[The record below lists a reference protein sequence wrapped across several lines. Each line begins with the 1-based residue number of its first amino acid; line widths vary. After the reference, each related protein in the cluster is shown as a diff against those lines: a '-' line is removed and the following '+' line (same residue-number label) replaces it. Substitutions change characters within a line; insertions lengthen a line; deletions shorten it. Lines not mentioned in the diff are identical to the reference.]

1 MVVVFVCLYI
11 LISKVLQKFGLG
23 KKETVTR
30 ANSVKVDVL
39 KLTMKTDEDDVI
51 SVFKYM
57 WEKAK
62 VLKPAVV
69 FYPLKLFEA

>member
-1 MVVVFVCLYI
+1 MLYLSVYL
-11 LISKVLQKFGLG
+11 LISKVLQKFELG

-30 ANSVKVDVL
+30 ANSVKADVL

-62 VLKPAVV
+62 VLKPAVL
-69 FYPLKLFEA
+69 FDPLKIFEA

>member
-1 MVVVFVCLYI
+1 MLYLSVYI

-30 ANSVKVDVL
+30 ANSVKADVL
-39 KLTMKTDEDDVI
+39 KLTMKTDDDDVK

-62 VLKPAVV
+62 VLKPAVL
-69 FYPLKLFEA
+69 FDPLKMFEA

>member
-1 MVVVFVCLYI
+1 MLYLSVYI

-30 ANSVKVDVL
+30 ANSVKADVL

-69 FYPLKLFEA
+69 FDPLKLFED

>member
-30 ANSVKVDVL
+30 GNSVKADVL
-39 KLTMKTDEDDVI
+39 KLTMKTDEDDVK

-62 VLKPAVV
+62 VLKPAVL
-69 FYPLKLFEA
+69 FDPLKIFEA

>member
-11 LISKVLQKFGLG
+11 FISKVLQKFGLG
-23 KKETVTR
+23 KKETVMR
-30 ANSVKVDVL
+30 GNSVKADVL

-57 WEKAK
+57 FDKA
-62 VLKPAVV
+62 
-69 FYPLKLFEA
+69 

>member
-11 LISKVLQKFGLG
+11 LISKVLQKFGLV

-30 ANSVKVDVL
+30 ANSVKADVL

-57 WEKAK
+57 WEKA
-62 VLKPAVV
+62 
-69 FYPLKLFEA
+69 

>member
-23 KKETVTR
+23 KKETVTSG
-30 ANSVKVDVL
+30 NNMKTDIL
-39 KLTMKTDEDDVI
+39 KLTMKTDEEDVI
-51 SVFKYM
+51 NVFKYC

-62 VLKPAVV
+62 VLKPSVV
-69 FYPLKLFEA
+69 FDPLKLFEA

>member
-1 MVVVFVCLYI
+1 MLYLSVYI

-30 ANSVKVDVL
+30 GNCVKADVL
-39 KLTMKTDEDDVI
+39 KLTMKTDEDDVK

-69 FYPLKLFEA
+69 FDPLKLFEA

>member
-30 ANSVKVDVL
+30 ANSVKADVL
-39 KLTMKTDEDDVI
+39 KLTMKTDEEEVI
-51 SVFKYM
+51 SVFKYC
-57 WEKAK
+57 WEKTKAF
-62 VLKPAVV
+62 KPTVV
-69 FYPLKLFEA
+69 FDPLQLFEA

>member
-30 ANSVKVDVL
+30 ANSVKADVL
-39 KLTMKTDEDDVI
+39 KLTMKTDEEDVI
-51 SVFKYM
+51 SVFKYCR
-57 WEKAK
+57 EKAK
-62 VLKPAVV
+62 ALKPSVV
-69 FYPLKLFEA
+69 FDPLKLFEA